1 MIRFIVAIDSNNGI
15 ADEHGMPWQGKIP
28 SDVAYYRGKIK
39 NHTYIIGYGTYA
51 ELKNPIS
58 DTNVLVATH
67 KTAKLRPGYKQVT
80 DPLEYTKNAK
90 EDVWVGGG
98 AIVFSQLFDLADE
111 LYITQL
117 EGDFHCSKFFPD
129 FRTEFELMSSSKTHT
144 ENGINFSFQTWKRK
158 SL

>member
-1 MIRFIVAIDSNNGI
+1 M
-15 ADEHGMPWQGKIP
+15 
-28 SDVAYYRGKIK
+28 
-39 NHTYIIGYGTYA
+39 
-51 ELKNPIS
+51 
-58 DTNVLVATH
+58 VATH

-129 FRTEFELMSSSKTHT
+129 FRTEFELVHSSKTHT